1 MRYLKNIWKV
11 YILFIFF
18 SCSKEEPKENKEDN
32 KIPTTGTH
40 TYHLTSASTPTPVD
54 MNGKH
59 NTDLFLEL
67 PELTKNHP
75 VIIDFD
81 YKRISIF
88 WQEPRINNDRL
99 GILPDRYS
107 DDMLLRF
114 YPTRNFYS
122 YSILDDGTLLPDQ
135 SVETLPDGRTF
146 IFPQYV
152 YFQGNTGLTFQTQQ
166 KILTKDDGS
175 STSKSTRFTNTKR
188 KGEKE
193 AGGIGQKGN

>member
-1 MRYLKNIWKV
+1 MDGNY
-11 YILFIFF
+11 
-18 SCSKEEPKENKEDN
+18 
-32 KIPTTGTH
+32 
-40 TYHLTSASTPTPVD
+40 
-54 MNGKH
+54 
-59 NTDLFLEL
+59 NTDLFQEL
-67 PELTKNHP
+67 PNLKKNHP

-81 YKRISIF
+81 YERIRVF

-122 YSILDDGTLLPDQ
+122 YRMNDDGTLRPVQ

-152 YFQGNTGLTFQTQQ
+152 YFKGSTGLTFKTQQ
-166 KILTKDDGS
+166 KILTKDEGI
-175 STSKSTRFTNTKR
+175 KYIEINAVYEY
-188 KGEKE
+188 EK
-193 AGGIGQKGN
+193 KVKY